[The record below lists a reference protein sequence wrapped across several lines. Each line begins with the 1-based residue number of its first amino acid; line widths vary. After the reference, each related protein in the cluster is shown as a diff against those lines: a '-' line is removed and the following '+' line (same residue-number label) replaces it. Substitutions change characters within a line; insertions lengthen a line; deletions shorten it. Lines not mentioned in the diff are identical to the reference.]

1 MAHETGKAG
10 LAHLRLLSDALAELC
25 TAQTREDIVRT
36 GAQLARRLCDIDC
49 VSLALRTG
57 EQLHHAVT
65 PSANAEAW
73 VARSTV
79 IGSVASCVFQS
90 RAVVVVPD
98 ARQDERTRAHT
109 KGDTRARSFIAL
121 PVGAPVGIAALI
133 MSRNEEHWPDAEE
146 LLVLETIARAAGL
159 ALQAQ
164 LSAEQYIGRDQETVG
179 EWLESHAG
187 GDLCG
192 AEREQALLAA
202 QIRHRVRNVLSLV
215 RSTAR
220 LQASARGVLG
230 FAFDDLMTDAL
241 LLSAT
246 SARQEAAMVEST
258 ATASPVLRDRTELT
272 GRAILVV
279 EDDYFIAEELC
290 RTLNDQGALV
300 VGPAVD
306 APEARNLM
314 DRQLLD
320 CAVLDVNLHGEHVF
334 ALAHELRARSVPVIF
349 ATGYDREFLP
359 DVFRDSG
366 YLQKPIDAA
375 ALISAVRSTL
385 RQSPSRHN

>member
-1 MAHETGKAG
+1 
-10 LAHLRLLSDALAELC
+10 
-25 TAQTREDIVRT
+25 
-36 GAQLARRLCDIDC
+36 
-49 VSLALRTG
+49 
-57 EQLHHAVT
+57 
-65 PSANAEAW
+65 
-73 VARSTV
+73 
-79 IGSVASCVFQS
+79 
-90 RAVVVVPD
+90 VVPD
-98 ARQDERTRAHT
+98 ARQDERTRFHT
-109 KGDTRARSFIAL
+109 KGDARARSFIAL
-121 PVGAPVGIAALI
+121 PVSVPVGIAALI

-146 LLVLETIARAAGL
+146 LLLLETIARAAGL

-164 LSAEQYIGRDQETVG
+164 LSAEHFIGGDQESVG
-179 EWLESHAG
+179 EWLESQAG
-187 GDLCG
+187 GSLRG

-246 SARQEAAMVEST
+246 SARQEAAMLESP
-258 ATASPVLRDRTELT
+258 ATGAPFRDRTELS

-290 RTLNDQGALV
+290 RTLHDQGALV
-300 VGPAVD
+300 IGPAVD

-366 YLQKPIDAA
+366 YLQKPIEAS
-375 ALISAVRSTL
+375 ALISAVRSNL
-385 RQSPSRHN
+385 REFPSRHN